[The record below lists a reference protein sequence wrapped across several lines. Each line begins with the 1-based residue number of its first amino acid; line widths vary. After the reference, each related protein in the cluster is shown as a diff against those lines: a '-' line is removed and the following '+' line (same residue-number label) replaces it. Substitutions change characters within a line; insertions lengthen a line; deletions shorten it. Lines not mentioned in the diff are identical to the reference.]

1 LISVSKYSQLIVKV
15 GAERSYLI
23 ERKKIESL
31 AESRDLSEFASR
43 LKGSPYESLIRNV
56 TQISAKELQ
65 RVFKEELIRVYTEMV
80 KFSPVEIKNFLK
92 AYVSYLEIEN
102 LKTLLK
108 MKHMKLPAEVLM
120 GKLHLSIEELF
131 GMKEK
136 FVQAAKA
143 EDVKTAVE
151 MFGGTP
157 YEPILMEGLTRY
169 NETGSTKFFDFSL
182 DRAYFDKLL
191 FSAQSVPKK
200 DREIALHFAGLKVD
214 MFNILTA
221 IRSNLLKYP
230 PHLVYRAITHRF
242 YKLSE
247 RSIRDLVSSGDI
259 DSALNR
265 VKQTFYGRF
274 LTLQESLEESIF
286 DFERKIRIFSLKF
299 LEKRR
304 LADIFSIASPLDLIM
319 RKENELENLTIIS
332 SGIEFGWKPEALIP
346 ILI

>member
-1 LISVSKYSQLIVKV
+1 LISASKYSQLIVKA

-23 ERKKIESL
+23 ERKQIESL
-31 AESRDLSEFASR
+31 AESKNLSEFASR
-43 LKGSPYESLIRNV
+43 LKGSPYEPLLRSV
-56 TQISAKELQ
+56 TQISARELQ
-65 RVFKEELIRVYTEMV
+65 RVFKEELIRVCSEMV
-80 KFSPVEIKNFLK
+80 KFSPIEIKNFLK
-92 AYVSYLEIEN
+92 DYASYLEIEN

-108 MKHMKLPAEVLM
+108 MKHMKLPAEILM
-120 GKLHLSIEELF
+120 NKLHLSIEEIF

-151 MFGGTP
+151 MFSGTT
-157 YEPILMEGLTRY
+157 YEPILAEGLTRY
-169 NETGSTKFFDFSL
+169 EETGSTKFFDFSL

-191 FSAQSVPKK
+191 FSAESLPKK

-214 MFNILTA
+214 MFNIITT

-247 RSIRDLVSSGDI
+247 RSMRDLVSSRDV

-274 LTLQESLEESIF
+274 LTLQKSLEESIF
-286 DFERKIRIFSLKF
+286 DFERKIRIFSSKF

-304 LADIFSIASPLDLIM
+304 VADIFSIATPLDLIVK
-319 RKENELENLTIIS
+319 KENELENLTRIS
-332 SGIEFGWKPEALIP
+332 SGVEFGWKPENLLS